1 MRFNPGLLCHRM
13 EARYTVEAITVGESD
28 RGHFDL
34 GRAFGERIGLRSAR
48 KKAEGAG
55 GV

>member
-34 GRAFGERIGLRSAR
+34 GRAFGERIGLRSTR